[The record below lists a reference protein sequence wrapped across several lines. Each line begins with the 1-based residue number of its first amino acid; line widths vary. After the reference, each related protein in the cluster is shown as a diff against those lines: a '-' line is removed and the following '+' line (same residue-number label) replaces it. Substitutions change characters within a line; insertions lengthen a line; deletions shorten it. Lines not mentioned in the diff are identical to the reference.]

1 MMGERMKGLLKDNK
15 GSGLMMVMIGI
26 AFISI
31 LGAVLL
37 GAAYTNLRLKTLDS
51 QARANFYTAET
62 AMEEIKGALAEYSAE
77 AMKKAYEKQIDQFLN
92 YSAAEREELVKGTYF
107 TDLQTRLRLPA
118 RPDKFDPALLES
130 FTSNSNAKVADFS
143 TDITSRGA
151 IVFDA
156 VNSKLTLKNV
166 RVELTENELTSSI
179 TTDIVIGLPETRTDS
194 VGYLDFAL
202 ISDELV
208 DIQQT
213 TIANVNGG
221 IYGGDK
227 GGESGVQINN
237 TATLNQS
244 GDGSMLISRSDIK
257 VSNGGKL
264 TVANGELW
272 TNNIVLGATD
282 EYKSGN
288 YTDTLAVVS
297 GPSLEVNGTTN
308 VKGDL
313 YLNARFSNAVFRQA
327 YYGYM
332 SGSATNAAS
341 NSAIVINGFG
351 SSLDMSDINELLVA
365 GHSFVS
371 GENEHVTTV
380 DGSIA
385 SDVMEGES
393 IATKK
398 NETMYLVN
406 SDYIAANVGSNPGSQ
421 NRVSTVADGT
431 TPGTKAFAR
440 KIIKHDPEDDTKFIA
455 GFESIYTRYLDA
467 DMPLKCYYTQNPKVV
482 YFYLNF
488 ASEQKAEQ
496 YVRDYYSDSKNKETF
511 DENLDI
517 FLRSNQIKLKANGA
531 RYEVLGAAIANFNGG
546 TELSL
551 MPGQTASSSLPQE
564 IQEKSDIYL
573 SLTTFLRKYSG
584 SDDAR
589 YNRGYVASVV
599 NVDRVKADATVQTFT
614 YPGGGGTKDY
624 KYIMLPDG
632 GTVSGSAIYLVD
644 NEGGDPFEIR
654 EGMLDG
660 IVFATGDVTLNS
672 SYSDHYKG
680 LVMACGKI
688 YTPFGGTV
696 NHEADPAVVADL
708 FAAIDPDVLNRYFNE
723 YPGGTTTSFSY
734 GSYIGYENWVK
745 DEDR

>member
-1 MMGERMKGLLKDNK
+1 MGDRMKGLIKNNK

-37 GAAYTNLRLKTLDS
+37 GAAYTNLRLKTLDN

-62 AMEEIKGALAEYSAE
+62 AMEEIKGALEEYSAK
-77 AMKKAYEKQIDQFLN
+77 AMRNAYEQQLDQFMN
-92 YSAAEREELVKGTYF
+92 YNPTQREQLVKDTYF
-107 TDLQTRLRLPA
+107 TDLRNRLKMA
-118 RPDKFDPALLES
+118 TRPDKFDAALLET
-130 FTSNSNAKVADFS
+130 FVSNSNAHVVDFS
-143 TDITSRGA
+143 ADITSKGA
-151 IVFDA
+151 IVYNEA
-156 VNSKLTLKNV
+156 KSTMTLKNV

-179 TTDIVIGLPETRTDS
+179 TTDIVLGLPETRDDS
-194 VGYLDFAL
+194 AGYLDFAL
-202 ISDELV
+202 ISDELI

-213 TIANVNGG
+213 TVANVDGG

-227 GGESGVQINN
+227 GGASGVQINN
-237 TATLNQS
+237 TATLNQTGS
-244 GDGSMLISRSDIK
+244 GALLISRSDLK

-264 TVANGELW
+264 TVANGEIW

-297 GPSLEVNGTTN
+297 GPSIRVNGTTN

-313 YLNARFSNAVFRQA
+313 YLNARFSEAVFSQA

-332 SGSATNAAS
+332 KGNTTSATS

-351 SSLDMSDINELLVA
+351 SSLDMSGVDELLVA

-371 GENEHVTTV
+371 GENGHVSTV
-380 DGSIA
+380 DGDVA
-385 SDVMEGES
+385 ADVMEGES

-421 NRVSTVADGT
+421 LRVNAVAGSE

-440 KIIKHDPEDDTKFIA
+440 KIIKHDPDDNSKFIS
-455 GFESIYTRYLDA
+455 GFQTIYTRYLDP

-496 YVRDYYSDSKNKETF
+496 YVRDYYSDSANQEKFN
-511 DENLDI
+511 ENLEI
-517 FLRSNQIKLKANGA
+517 FLRGNSIKLKADGA
-531 RYEVLGAAIANFNGG
+531 RYEVLGAAIANFNGSSD
-546 TELSL
+546 LSL
-551 MPGQTASSSLPQE
+551 MPGQTASSTLADE
-564 IQEKSDIYL
+564 VEEKSDMYL
-573 SLTTFLRKYSG
+573 SLMTFLKKYSG
-584 SDDAR
+584 SDTER
-589 YNRGYVASVV
+589 YDKGYVASVI
-599 NVDRVKADATVQTFT
+599 NVDHIKADTTVQTFT
-614 YPGGGGTKDY
+614 YPGSGGTKEY
-624 KYIMLPDG
+624 KYLMLPAG
-632 GTVSGSAIYLVD
+632 GTASGTAIYLVD
-644 NEGGDPFEIR
+644 NEGDDPFEIR
-654 EGMLDG
+654 EGMMDG
-660 IVFATGDVTLNS
+660 IVIATGDVTLNS

-688 YTPFGGTV
+688 YTPYGGTV
-696 NHEADPAVVADL
+696 NHDADPDILTDL
-708 FAAIDPDVLNRYFNE
+708 FAAIDKDTLDRYFNE
-723 YPGGTTTSFSY
+723 YPGGTTTTFSY
-734 GSYIGYENWVK
+734 GSYIAYENWVK
-745 DEDR
+745 DEDRY

>member
-1 MMGERMKGLLKDNK
+1 MGKRMKALLKNNK

-37 GAAYTNLRLKTLDS
+37 GAAYTNLRLKTLDN

-77 AMKKAYEKQIDQFLN
+77 AMKKAYEKQIDEFLN
-92 YSAAEREELVKGTYF
+92 YSSSEREQLVKDTYF
-107 TDLQTRLRLPA
+107 TNLRDRLKLAAKPE
-118 RPDKFDPALLES
+118 KFNAELLTS
-130 FTSNSNAKVADFS
+130 FTSNPNAVVVDFS
-143 TDITSRGA
+143 ADVTSKGA
-151 IVFDA
+151 IVLDSA
-156 VNSKLTLKNV
+156 EATLTLKNV

-179 TTDIVIGLPETRTDS
+179 TTDIVIGLPKTESDA
-194 VGYLDFAL
+194 VGYLEYAL

-213 TIANVNGG
+213 TIANIKGG

-227 GGESGVQINN
+227 GGESGVQVNN
-237 TATLNQS
+237 TATLNQT
-244 GDGSMLISRSDIK
+244 GNGAMLISRSDIK
-257 VSNGGKL
+257 ISNGGSL
-264 TVANGELW
+264 NVANGELW
-272 TNNIVLGATD
+272 THNIILGATD
-282 EYKSGN
+282 QYKSGN
-288 YTDTLAVVS
+288 YTDTLAVVT
-297 GPSLEVNGTTN
+297 GPSVRINGTTN

-313 YLNARFSNAVFRQA
+313 YLNARFSDAVFSQA

-332 SGSATNAAS
+332 KGNTTSATS

-351 SSLDMSDINELLVA
+351 SSLDMSGVDELLVA

-371 GENEHVTTV
+371 GENSHLTTPS
-380 DGSIA
+380 G
-385 SDVMEGES
+385 DVAADVLEGES

-406 SDYIAANVGSNPGSQ
+406 SDYIAGNIGSNPASQ
-421 NRVSTVADGT
+421 TRVSAVLSGE
-431 TPGTKAFAR
+431 TPGTKDFAR
-440 KIIKHDPEDDTKFIA
+440 KVIKHDPDDDTKFIP
-455 GFESIYTRYLDA
+455 GFEAIYTNYLDP
-467 DMPLKCYYTQNPKVV
+467 DTPLKCYYTQNPKVI

-496 YVRDYYSDSKNKETF
+496 YVNDYYNDSKNKKTF

-517 FLRSNQIKLKANGA
+517 FLRGNSIKLKADGA

-546 TELSL
+546 SDLTLMRGQTPSSTLTEEMKEKSDVYLSL
-551 MPGQTASSSLPQE
+551 M
-564 IQEKSDIYL
+564 
-573 SLTTFLRKYSG
+573 TFLRKYSG

-589 YNRGYVASVV
+589 YAKGYVASVV
-599 NVDRVKADATVQTFT
+599 NVDHVKADATEHTFT
-614 YPGGGGTKDY
+614 YPGAGGTKDY

-632 GTVSGSAIYLVD
+632 GTASGTAIYLVD

-672 SYSDHYKG
+672 SYSNSYKG

-688 YTPFGGTV
+688 YTPYGGTV
-696 NHEADPAVVADL
+696 NHEADSAVLVDL
-708 FAAIDPDVLNRYFNE
+708 FESIGKDTLDRYFNE
-723 YPGGTTTSFSY
+723 YPGGVTTTFSY

-745 DEDR
+745 DEDRY